1 MRNETLDGLRG
12 IAVLLV
18 LFYHHGLLNSG
29 WIGVDIFFVLSGY
42 LITTILR
49 RHRGTSDFWS
59 SFWIKRATRILPPF
73 LLVLAAT
80 ALLGFALSAGQA
92 GLYLLSLGDVMAY
105 LRPAFEP
112 LRPLW
117 SLAVE
122 EHFYLLWPFAVR
134 YMDRRK
140 LVAILLGL
148 IVAEPV
154 LRACMSLFTHDWQTV
169 YFLTPFRLDGLCLGS
184 LLAVALE
191 SPAFEVNLARYSA
204 PAGLL
209 SAFTWIGMRLVLGGR
224 FTRDNPTA
232 YYNAIGY
239 SLVSFGAA
247 CLISYLLTHPQSLL
261 ARMIAARWLAAT
273 GLISYGLYLYQVPV
287 HQVMMRSYPGLGGRS
302 IWVDSVITFALATAS
317 YQWYEKPMMRLGKR
331 WIGAVA
337 SRPAHTAGA
346 ESGELSIG

>member
-1 MRNETLDGLRG
+1 MRNNTLDGLRG

-29 WIGVDIFFVLSGY
+29 WVGVDLFFVLSGY

-49 RHRGTSDFWS
+49 THRADSNFWS

-80 ALLGFALSAGQA
+80 ALLGFAVSPKQGM
-92 GLYLLSLGDVMAY
+92 LYLLSLGDVLAY
-105 LRPAFEP
+105 LRPGFEP

-134 YMDRRK
+134 YLDRRR
-140 LVAILLGL
+140 LLAILSVL

-154 LRACMSLFTHDWQTV
+154 LRGCASLFTHDWQVV

-184 LLAVALE
+184 LLAVGLE
-191 SPAFEVNLARYSA
+191 SERVTVWVTNYSGW
-204 PAGLL
+204 AGGL
-209 SAFTWIGMRLVLGGR
+209 SAACWMAMRVTLGVR
-224 FTRDNPTA
+224 FTRDNPTIA
-232 YYNAIGY
+232 YNAVGY
-239 SLVSFGAA
+239 ALVAYVA
-247 CLISYLLTHPQSLL
+247 VCLIAYLITHPTTLL
-261 ARMIAARWLAAT
+261 ARAIAARWLAAT

-287 HQVMMRSYPGLGGRS
+287 HEAVAQRLPSLGSRT
-302 IWVDSVITFALATAS
+302 IWLDAVITFTLAIAS
-317 YQWYEKPMMRLGKR
+317 YYCYEKPIMRLGKR
-331 WIGAVA
+331 WIEANA
-337 SRPAHTAGA
+337 ARSAHTAGA
-346 ESGELSIG
+346 ESGELITG